1 MLNKKQ
7 SRENLRQVR
16 RLLGDQLTALR
27 KAKNLTISEM
37 CLQTG
42 VSSTKL
48 ELLEIGKSELNF
60 GLLNYLAVFFDKKSK
75 LNLRIESLS

>member
-7 SRENLRQVR
+7 SRENLKQMR

-27 KAKNLTISEM
+27 KGKNLTIAEM

-60 GLLNYLAVFFDKKSK
+60 GLLNYLAVFFDKKIK
-75 LNLRIESLS
+75 IEFED